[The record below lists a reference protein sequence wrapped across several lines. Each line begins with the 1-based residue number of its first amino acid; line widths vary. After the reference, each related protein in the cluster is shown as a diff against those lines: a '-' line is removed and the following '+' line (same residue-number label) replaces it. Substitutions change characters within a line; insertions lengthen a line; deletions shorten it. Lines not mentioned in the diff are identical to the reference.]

1 MDTKMQNNYI
11 YGKNPVYEILVKN
24 PKRVN
29 KIYFQKGFSFDKRL
43 KAIYE
48 LAIQNKIIVQNVN
61 LQKFNEYF
69 DEKQNFQGVIAS
81 VSSVEYIDLDEFL
94 LTKKDGYK
102 KLVILDGV
110 TDPHNF
116 GSIIRTAC
124 AAGFDGIL
132 IQNHRSCPISA
143 TVEKISSGAINHI
156 PIIKSSSLSTSIET
170 LKKND
175 FWVIATQMEAKDNY
189 YEIDYTDMNFAI
201 VMGSEGKGISKTIL
215 NSADFTVKLETNFE
229 SLNVSNACAVIIYE
243 ALRQIRV
250 KEKNSALF
258 AKSKK

>member
-1 MDTKMQNNYI
+1 MDKNASNNYI
-11 YGKNPVYEILVKN
+11 YGKNPVYELLVKN

-43 KAIYE
+43 KAIFE
-48 LAIQNKIIVQNVN
+48 LAQENKIITQNVN
-61 LQKFNEYF
+61 LQKFSEF
-69 DEKQNFQGVIAS
+69 FEEKCNFQGVIAS
-81 VSSVEYIDLDEFL
+81 VSPVEYIELEDFL
-94 LTKKDGYK
+94 NIKKDGYK
-102 KLVILDGV
+102 KIIILDGV

-116 GSIIRTAC
+116 GSIIRTAA

-132 IQNHRSCPISA
+132 VSNHRSCPISA

-156 PIIKSSSLSTSIET
+156 SIIKTTSLSASIEY

-215 NSADFTVKLETNFE
+215 NSADFTVKLESQFE
-229 SLNVSNACAVIIYE
+229 SLNVSNACAVIVYE
-243 ALRQIRV
+243 ALRQIKIKTKR
-250 KEKNSALF
+250 
-258 AKSKK
+258 